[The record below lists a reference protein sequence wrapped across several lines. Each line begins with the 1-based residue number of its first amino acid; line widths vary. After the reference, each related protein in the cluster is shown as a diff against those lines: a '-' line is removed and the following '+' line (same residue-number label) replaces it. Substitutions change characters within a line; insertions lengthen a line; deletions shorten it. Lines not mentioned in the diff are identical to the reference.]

1 MKEEGLNILQEIFD
15 SLIQGQTPRVK
26 ELTEQALEEEVGV
39 GQVLNQGLIAGM
51 AVIGERFERREIF
64 LPDVL
69 LAARAMYAG
78 LDILE
83 PLLAGSHIKP
93 VGRVI
98 LGTVQGDIHDIGKN
112 LVGIMMRGA
121 GFEVVDLGV
130 DVSPQ
135 KFVETAGQGISLI
148 GMSALVGAT
157 MPSMQ
162 RTIEALQEAGLRD
175 RVKTIV
181 GGAIVTQTFADRIG
195 ADGYAPDAASA
206 AHKAKELLGLG

>member
-1 MKEEGLNILQEIFD
+1 MTILQEIFD
-15 SLIQGQTPRVK
+15 SLIQGQAPRVK
-26 ELTEQALEEEVGV
+26 ELTEQALEEGAGV
-39 GQVLNQGLIAGM
+39 GQVLNQGLIAAM
-51 AVIGERFERREIF
+51 AVVGERFERREIF

-83 PLLAGSHIKP
+83 PLLAGSDIKP
-93 VGRVI
+93 VGRII

-121 GFEVVDLGV
+121 GFEVIDLGV

-135 KFVETAGQGISLI
+135 KFVETAAQGISLI

-162 RTIEALQEAGLRD
+162 RTIEALEEAGLRD
-175 RVKTIV
+175 RVKTMV
-181 GGAIVTQTFADRIG
+181 GGAIVTQAFADRIG

-206 AHKAKELLGLG
+206 AHKAKELLGMG